1 MIACS
6 VLAMSERRNATDQP
20 AVIYLITSR
29 GYLSSPPLEWKDDG
43 RVEHDFIAPKNL
55 YVNGF
60 FVTHP
65 DGAVL
70 YQSESEMSAVE
81 AGKKFSVAVTLSDEC
96 NDPNCRD
103 CAD

>member
-1 MIACS
+1 
-6 VLAMSERRNATDQP
+6 MSERRNATDQP

-29 GYLSSPPLEWKDDG
+29 GYMQSPPLEWRDDG
-43 RVEHDFIAPKNL
+43 RVEYEFTMPRKM

-70 YQSESEMSAVE
+70 HQSEAEMTQHE
-81 AGKKFSVAVTLSDEC
+81 EGDTYSVAINLADRC
-96 NDPNCRD
+96 DDPKCTD
-103 CAD
+103 CPPFP

>member
-1 MIACS
+1 
-6 VLAMSERRNATDQP
+6 MSERRNATDQP

-29 GYLSSPPLEWKDDG
+29 GYMASPPLEWQDAG
-43 RVEHDFIAPKNL
+43 RVEHDFIIPRRL

-70 YQSESEMSAVE
+70 HQSQMEFTEHD
-81 AGKKFSVAVTLSDEC
+81 AGDVYSVAVTLEDRC
-96 NDPNCRD
+96 DDPCCTD
-103 CAD
+103 CPPLT